1 MCVRRIR
8 VPAKGS
14 RTYRVPWHHRPPPR
28 ACQRGRLPRLV
39 RACLTAL
46 TDSAL
51 PARAQGP
58 LGSQPLP
65 RVLELAASEA
75 ADFPAFDH
83 AGADREAL
91 PGPYHDG
98 VGPPHHCPHTADA
111 VSSTTLPRATALPAF
126 APAALSIPRPS
137 FAPSPQVRWNDAT
150 QTRLQP
156 PVTIGN
162 EEDPGFWK
170 PFNSLAEYLIAGRG
184 LSVSKVFDPNPNPNP
199 NPTPSPN
206 PITLTL

>member
-1 MCVRRIR
+1 M
-8 VPAKGS
+8 S
-14 RTYRVPWHHRPPPR
+14 PWQ
-28 ACQRGRLPRLV
+28 CQRGRLPRLV

-65 RVLELAASEA
+65 RMLELAASEA

-91 PGPYHDG
+91 PGPHHDG
-98 VGPPHHCPHTADA
+98 VGQPHHCPHTADA
-111 VSSTTLPRATALPAF
+111 VSSTTLPRATALPSF

-184 LSVSKVFDPNPNPNP
+184 LSVSKVW
-199 NPTPSPN
+199 S
-206 PITLTL
+206 TLTRTQTQTRTLPRALTL